1 MKRMNAGRLPKSFW
15 ILVILIS
22 LLVVFS
28 LFSKHLTPYDPYATE
43 PSNVLQPPSSA
54 HLFGTDGHGR
64 DLLSRVIV
72 GSKTSIF
79 SAFALI
85 AMTGIFGTF
94 IGMIGGYYGGWVD
107 ALLMR
112 ITDVFLS
119 FPDIILAIA
128 VAGVLGGGLFNAI
141 LALFLTTW
149 TQYARLARSSTIA
162 VKEEAYIH
170 AAKLSGCSSPRVIFV
185 HILPNILGPLIVT
198 ATLHIS
204 GMMMGIA
211 GLSFLGLGVKVPQAE
226 WGSMISEGRKY
237 LQTAPWVAIY
247 PSVVMVAVMMLFN
260 LFGDQVRDLLDPKH
274 DKNFV

>member
-1 MKRMNAGRLPKSFW
+1 MRNYKKLPKSFQVLCVFIAVLL
-15 ILVILIS
+15 ILS
-22 LLVVFS
+22 FFS
-28 LFSKHLTPYDPYATE
+28 GRLAPYDPYATDTAK
-43 PSNVLQPPSSA
+43 VLQPPSRE
-54 HLFGTDGHGR
+54 HPFGTDSHGR

-85 AMTGIFGTF
+85 LATGTLGIAVG
-94 IGMIGGYYGGWVD
+94 IVGGYYGGWVD
-107 ALLMR
+107 SVLMR
-112 ITDVFLS
+112 VTDVFLS

-128 VAGVLGGGLFNAI
+128 VAGVLGGGLLNAM
-141 LALFLTTW
+141 LALFLVTW

-162 VKEEAYIH
+162 VKEEAYIQ
-170 AAKLSGCSSPRVIFV
+170 AAQLSGCSSPRIMFI
-185 HILPNILGPLIVT
+185 HILPNIMGPLIVT

-211 GLSFLGLGVKVPQAE
+211 GLSFLGLGVKVPEAE

-247 PSVVMVAVMMLFN
+247 PSLVMVGVMMLFN
-260 LFGDQVRDLLDPKH
+260 LFGDKVRDLLDPKQR
-274 DKNFV
+274 KEAI

>member
-1 MKRMNAGRLPKSFW
+1 MKKITNLPKSFW
-15 ILVILIS
+15 VLVLLIMV
-22 LLVVFS
+22 LLVLS
-28 LFSKHLTPYDPYATE
+28 LFSSVLTPYDPYETNT
-43 PSNVLQPPSSA
+43 SMVLQPPSA
-54 HLFGTDGHGR
+54 EHPFGTDSHGR

-85 AMTGIFGTF
+85 VATGTLGMLV
-94 IGMIGGYYGGWVD
+94 GMISGYYGGWVD
-107 ALLMR
+107 SVLMR

-128 VAGVLGGGLFNAI
+128 VAGVLGGGLLNAM
-141 LALFLTTW
+141 LALFITTW

-170 AAKLSGCSSPRVIFV
+170 AAKLSGCSSIRILFI

-247 PSVVMVAVMMLFN
+247 PSLVMVAVMMLFN
-260 LFGDQVRDLLDPKH
+260 LFGDQVRDLLDPK
-274 DKNFV
+274 